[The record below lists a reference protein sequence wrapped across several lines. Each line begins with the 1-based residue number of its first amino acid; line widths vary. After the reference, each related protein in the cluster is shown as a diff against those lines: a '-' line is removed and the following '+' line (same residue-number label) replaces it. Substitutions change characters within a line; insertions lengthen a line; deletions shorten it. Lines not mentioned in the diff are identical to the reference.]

1 MTTTTTDD
9 DEVYQGAMHALIAEL
24 DKDHYC
30 PGTPPVS
37 RSPSPPP
44 YKRQRVDKRS
54 SIPKRVLRLLDLEA
68 QDESDTDDETPEVTG
83 TGDFIDDEPNHE
95 LPVPYETPCHVRDRE
110 TAREDAELL
119 RELAASFEKQAQEE
133 RDRRRRERELE
144 QPADEDTSYFLP
156 LKNPLHTFHVSSHWE
171 NRLVAFMATLDGI
184 ALVGTPGPSSRMVFF
199 ETSKMAAVANAARKW
214 MWAHRVWFRGPQE
227 IPPFEIAP
235 LLNFTQS
242 SATNPI
248 DTRYNCFGR
257 LKSTTMHGLYYND
270 LVFIDQAGYDR
281 IWVVP
286 RVHLAPPPALPN
298 QPHPSAPTDVSRSPC
313 PFAPSKQPRPPRRLF
328 DAAALKRERPEEH
341 LVFTDDGERCRWGHR
356 LFSPVSGLEILPLA
370 LKHDVVRVQ
379 PREDEIELFMASKSE
394 EIQAPF
400 TGISCALQEG
410 DRVLVVDERLRVDG
424 DGGKIVAI
432 FERLDGSE
440 SVRMAVISRPKK
452 LVESTQ
458 EHYFAKRCFV
468 QPVSSLRL
476 HILSQR
482 RAVNMGD
489 RVIVVAGSAFRRYS
503 GRIFDFPTP
512 ASIRFESLEPE
523 TLEVDV
529 ALRQVR
535 LDFRRGDVV
544 RVVRGEHK
552 DKIGLI
558 VALHLAGD
566 VDIYICDSA
575 RINKCLRPSFATAG
589 IKFSPR
595 DRQACADADEDS
607 NADEQATIRVATHDI
622 AFVPLDNSGFQLPGV
637 SSEWTHRS
645 VQSRREAAMAL
656 DRVRHKWELDLMHTG
671 RFVTGMFVMIIG
683 KHPKKGQFGVIRD
696 YRRLMRGPEG
706 HESLSQHAEWEDIRK
721 DVRILVQ
728 VDHSN
733 VVDDLTLE
741 NVVERDSGLAVL
753 LALLLQEFRKV
764 NPFEQKPPKPREP
777 SPAPIVQVSDLTEAE
792 VRDLSKPGTNPRPDI
807 GEITGSWLTHQNLI
821 WKRIDV
827 QVESL
832 EFLYNL
838 AKQPNVGNR
847 VGPKVIKVASLCGYL
862 RPFGRAVPARETGSF
877 TLQFLARGRDAKV
890 PIVALRPLRTT
901 PVPGQLGMTC
911 ISTRQCRVIIIGPD
925 VTGDCSRIGEYAETI
940 PRSPPSSTEIVRVRF
955 AWERSSEGS
964 HHQVHAEYPI
974 ECLCHS
980 LNQDTPTPADEPP
993 VTRTD
998 FDKKP

>member
-184 ALVGTPGPSSRMVFF
+184 ALVGTPGPSSRMKVDVGSPRLVPGPAGD
-199 ETSKMAAVANAARKW
+199 TPVRNRPAAKFRSEFGHQSNRHALQLFRTIEKHNDARSLLQRSRL
-214 MWAHRVWFRGPQE
+214 HRPGWLRQNLGRAPC
-227 IPPFEIAP
+227 PP
-235 LLNFTQS
+235 
-242 SATNPI
+242 
-248 DTRYNCFGR
+248 R
-257 LKSTTMHGLYYND
+257 
-270 LVFIDQAGYDR
+270 
-281 IWVVP
+281 
-286 RVHLAPPPALPN
+286 PPPALPN

-458 EHYFAKRCFV
+458 EHYFAKCCFV

-566 VDIYICDSA
+566 VDIYVCDSA

>member
-1 MTTTTTDD
+1 
-9 DEVYQGAMHALIAEL
+9 MHALIAEL

-30 PGTPPVS
+30 PGTPPVPGA
-37 RSPSPPP
+37 RA
-44 YKRQRVDKRS
+44 
-54 SIPKRVLRLLDLEA
+54 RLLTNASELTSAHPSRRECSGSWTSRRKMNPIQTTRHQKLLVLA
-68 QDESDTDDETPEVTG
+68 TSSTTSPTTSFLSLTRPRVTLG
-83 TGDFIDDEPNHE
+83 PGDS
-95 LPVPYETPCHVRDRE
+95 
-110 TAREDAELL
+110 ARRRRIIA
-119 RELAASFEKQAQEE
+119 RTCSSFEKQAQEE

-156 LKNPLHTFHVSSHWE
+156 LKKPLTHLPS
-171 NRLVAFMATLDGI
+171 FMATLDGI

-286 RVHLAPPPALPN
+286 VSTSPPPPPFQISHTLPL
-298 QPHPSAPTDVSRSPC
+298 QPMCRAHP
-313 PFAPSKQPRPPRRLF
+313 PRPPRRLF

-356 LFSPVSGLEILPLA
+356 LSVRERAGNSTPGPQARRAKAKRFKPHSPAFLA
-370 LKHDVVRVQ
+370 RFRK
-379 PREDEIELFMASKSE
+379 E
-394 EIQAPF
+394 
-400 TGISCALQEG
+400 TG
-410 DRVLVVDERLRVDG
+410 VLVVDERLRVDG